1 MKNVLVKGTLE
12 LKELYENYK
21 KDKNLTITEYD
32 PTNHLSIRDK
42 RKTYEVVRY
51 IMPRLYGKTFIDGDI
66 IVTLYHDRETASL
79 IVTKLDPENCMIP
92 MRQNINITI
101 PERLLEKINY
111 YCERN
116 NLTLYA

>member
-12 LKELYENYK
+12 LKELYESYK
-21 KDKNLTITEYD
+21 QDKNITITEYN

-42 RKTYEVVRY
+42 RNAHEVVRY

-66 IVTLYHDRETASL
+66 IVTLYHDMETASL
-79 IVTKLDPENCMIP
+79 IVTKLDPANCMIP
-92 MRQNINITI
+92 MHQHVNITI
-101 PERLLEKINY
+101 PERLMERINH

-116 NLTLYA
+116 KLNLYA